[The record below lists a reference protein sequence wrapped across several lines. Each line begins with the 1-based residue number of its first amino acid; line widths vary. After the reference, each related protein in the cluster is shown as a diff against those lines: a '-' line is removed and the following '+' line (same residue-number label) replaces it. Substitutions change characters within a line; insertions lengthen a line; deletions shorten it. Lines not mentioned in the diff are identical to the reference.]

1 MSLSTPDLPRDPD
14 DLRRVAGD
22 LQRDVAWLRAEVH
35 AKALMIE
42 KLRAQLSVLRRARF
56 GRSSEKLDAQ
66 VEQLELM
73 IDDLEEGAAETLA
86 HAAIEAPD
94 ADEAA
99 ETSGSSSKKRKPSL
113 RAPLPDH
120 LPTETIVH
128 EAPCVCPT
136 CGGEKFGRIG
146 ADEREV
152 LEYVPSHF
160 KRVVHVRPKM
170 SCRACETIVQAPMPT
185 LPIEKGR
192 PGPTLLAHVAV
203 SKFCDH
209 LPLHRQA
216 DIYAR
221 QGVTID
227 RSVMAG
233 WMGHLAA
240 LLEPLSARIERHVR
254 AGSALHADDTPVPA
268 LDPGRGRTKT
278 GRLWTAVRDERPFG
292 STAPPAAFYSYSPD
306 RKAEHAHALLAGC
319 RGFLHADGYAGFADL
334 YQPEPTTGVPRLS
347 EVACWAHA
355 RRKIYDVHAE
365 TGSPAAHEALERI
378 ARLFAVEADIRG
390 RSPAERREARQRRS
404 GPILTE
410 LKTFLD
416 ATLATISGKSSFAGA
431 IRYATSR
438 WAALTR
444 FVDDGRLEMTNNA
457 AERAIR
463 PLALGR
469 KNYLFAGS
477 DAGGRRAAILYTLIE
492 TCRLNDIDPEAWLA
506 DVVARIA
513 DHPINR
519 LDDLLP
525 WKWSSTS
532 AQSKAA

>member
-1 MSLSTPDLPRDPD
+1 
-14 DLRRVAGD
+14 
-22 LQRDVAWLRAEVH
+22 
-35 AKALMIE
+35 
-42 KLRAQLSVLRRARF
+42 
-56 GRSSEKLDAQ
+56 
-66 VEQLELM
+66 
-73 IDDLEEGAAETLA
+73 
-86 HAAIEAPD
+86 
-94 ADEAA
+94 
-99 ETSGSSSKKRKPSL
+99 
-113 RAPLPDH
+113 
-120 LPTETIVH
+120 
-128 EAPCVCPT
+128 
-136 CGGEKFGRIG
+136 
-146 ADEREV
+146 
-152 LEYVPSHF
+152 
-160 KRVVHVRPKM
+160 
-170 SCRACETIVQAPMPT
+170 
-185 LPIEKGR
+185 
-192 PGPTLLAHVAV
+192 
-203 SKFCDH
+203 
-209 LPLHRQA
+209 
-216 DIYAR
+216 
-221 QGVTID
+221 
-227 RSVMAG
+227 
-233 WMGHLAA
+233 
-240 LLEPLSARIERHVR
+240 
-254 AGSALHADDTPVPA
+254 
-268 LDPGRGRTKT
+268 
-278 GRLWTAVRDERPFG
+278 
-292 STAPPAAFYSYSPD
+292 
-306 RKAEHAHALLAGC
+306 
-319 RGFLHADGYAGFADL
+319 
-334 YQPEPTTGVPRLS
+334 
-347 EVACWAHA
+347 
-355 RRKIYDVHAE
+355 
-365 TGSPAAHEALERI
+365 
-378 ARLFAVEADIRG
+378 LFAVEADIRG